1 MPPEPSWKNC
11 KDCCEARL
19 PYPTEEIREIIR
31 RENLTTGGGVR
42 ELEGTIN
49 LSTLCVKCTKI
60 TPCSVCKEIV
70 LTQKET
76 GCNRLEISNWNKEPI
91 CAECKKIQC
100 YRCGN
105 YNDND
110 CNQLKTWWGWI
121 MCEDCGMELC
131 NKCCGECQHPCSA
144 CEKPCDADCG
154 CSDGSGSE
162 DDSSINENERPKNS
176 IEEPHTGQD
185 CKNCII
191 YKRSE
196 VGLLKLLCDSCE
208 YKHCSLCNKVDK
220 LTKDYNG
227 KTYKT
232 QFIGYNN
239 EPVCRVCK
247 EHQCYICGEY
257 DVDIDWKKKGL
268 VGYANN
274 PACEDCWW
282 QGWCNECGDDEGG
295 CDDRCPICNAVCDEH
310 CGCDIECVKCGE
322 EFAFEA
328 DIFRDRGISLQGG
341 MNEDQIC
348 PNCWD
353 ETEGSKNS
361 IEEPRAC
368 RNKYH
373 NPMAWGYIG
382 GRWRPEDCDICKS
395 CCHCGKVLKEE
406 EILNYDK
413 GGDNF
418 RQRNEWEEE
427 WSEFMTA
434 EEMKLPTCFACND
447 LSKAIDGDI
456 FACWGCYNIGF
467 CDYECKKCGIWCDN
481 GSGEQRACK
490 ADGCEAWCVKCNKL
504 KEGKPARTGGTG
516 WICKTCENMKPAAV
530 KKQRQKKMSVQ
541 YVYGLEN
548 EALPGIVKIAGCKA
562 DPTVY
567 LNEALAM
574 PTPLSLPFVWRLVNS
589 KRVSDLQKKL
599 DSLYALIEKKRIG
612 NSDCFRISAEE
623 FNKILDVID
632 EDSVST
638 EKRDMRKAFK
648 DKQVV
653 RHSIGGNTWS
663 GIYDLAKNVII
674 YNNISYKSPSGF
686 AKAHY
691 SDVKSDRTTAN
702 GWVECQIE
710 KEGVWAPI
718 A

>member
-31 RENLTTGGGVR
+31 RENLTTGGGLR

-49 LSTLCVKCTKI
+49 LSTLCDKCIKI

-70 LTQKET
+70 LTQKE

-91 CAECKKIQC
+91 CAECKKTQC

-105 YNDND
+105 YNNND
-110 CNQLKTWWGWI
+110 CDGNCDGCDCDQLKTWWGWV

-131 NKCCGECQHPCSA
+131 NVCRGECEHPCSS

-154 CSDGSGSE
+154 CSEGSGSE

-176 IEEPHTGQD
+176 IEEPEVCTTCNSPLD
-185 CKNCII
+185 W
-191 YKRSE
+191 YKGYYGKWS
-196 VGLLKLLCDSCE
+196 K
-208 YKHCSLCNKVDK
+208 CSN
-220 LTKDYNG
+220 
-227 KTYKT
+227 
-232 QFIGYNN
+232 Q
-239 EPVCRVCK
+239 
-247 EHQCYICGEY
+247 
-257 DVDIDWKKKGL
+257 
-268 VGYANN
+268 
-274 PACEDCWW
+274 
-282 QGWCNECGDDEGG
+282 
-295 CDDRCPICNAVCDEH
+295 
-310 CGCDIECVKCGE
+310 CVKCEKGCYKFCECSKRIVECKECKFCDILIPLKNEICSELFDEGCCTICKGDCYYVCEECKNNCDTECECQITCISCENKFPRNDFISEDSENRSQSYNSHGQAVGKAEPICCDCQSQWCWCDEGPCPTPCTTCHTTCDECCGCECEECGE
-322 EFAFEA
+322 TTE
-328 DIFRDRGISLQGG
+328 QGG
-341 MNEDQIC
+341 C
-348 PNCWD
+348 KCY
-353 ETEGSKNS
+353 S
-361 IEEPRAC
+361 EE
-368 RNKYH
+368 
-373 NPMAWGYIG
+373 YI
-382 GRWRPEDCDICKS
+382 
-395 CCHCGKVLKEE
+395 
-406 EILNYDK
+406 N
-413 GGDNF
+413 
-418 RQRNEWEEE
+418 
-427 WSEFMTA
+427 
-434 EEMKLPTCFACND
+434 MK
-447 LSKAIDGDI
+447 K
-456 FACWGCYNIGF
+456 
-467 CDYECKKCGIWCDN
+467 
-481 GSGEQRACK
+481 
-490 ADGCEAWCVKCNKL
+490 KL
-504 KEGKPARTGGTG
+504 KEGTPDRNGGT
-516 WICKTCENMKPAAV
+516 WICKSCENMKPAAV

-562 DPTVY
+562 EPTMY

-710 KEGVWAPI
+710 KEGVWVPI